1 VDTASATMAKRDT
14 DLDVRL
20 TIPLDALVISQPL
33 PELLSQRNVEAV
45 TGMDADRYRKL
56 VGAPGFPLAVSRV
69 GRLVFVDRAE
79 FVAWIR
85 AKATPRAEAPATPSG
100 EAIRDAARAA
110 RLGVVEAPA
119 KPTKTRR

>member
-1 VDTASATMAKRDT
+1 MDTASATMAKRDT

-85 AKATPRAEAPATPSG
+85 AKATPRAPVPPLG
-100 EAIRDAARAA
+100 ETTRDAALEA
-110 RLGVVEAPA
+110 RFGFKTAPA
-119 KPTKTRR
+119 QPKKTRR